1 MSLIGRIWRGEEGLG
16 LTFWG
21 YGLGANILFTML
33 TFLILALHL
42 ADWFLLALL
51 LFRLVYMVFISVGIW
66 RSANRY
72 TGHQAWAYLAKVM
85 VILGYLNIFLSLGR
99 GA

>member
-21 YGLGANILFTML
+21 YGLGANILFSMIML
-33 TFLILALHL
+33 MTLQLRLPIWGFIGV
-42 ADWFLLALL
+42 L

-66 RSANRY
+66 RSAGRY

-85 VILGYLNIFLSLGR
+85 VILGYLNIFVSLGR

>member
-21 YGLGANILFTML
+21 YGLGANLLFSMIML
-33 TFLILALHL
+33 MTLQLRLPIWAFSAV
-42 ADWFLLALL
+42 F

-66 RSANRY
+66 RSAGRY
-72 TGHQAWAYLAKVM
+72 TGNQAWAFLAKLM
-85 VILGYLNIFLSLGR
+85 VIIGYINVFLSLGR